1 MGSSAGDEFVI
12 FAPDSAVGMSVM
24 IVKDLCSVAV
34 SQGRDDRDPVGTV
47 RVASID
53 GQPVRCFDG
62 TRLSVDGSIADFEPA
77 GVVFLAAFWGS
88 SARAIA
94 AHEAVVPWLAARRE
108 AGATLAAFSTGTFF
122 LAETGLLDGRLATT
136 YRPFAGTFRHRYPR
150 VDLRPE
156 RALTDAGGLLCA
168 DGIPSSCD
176 VIIALV
182 EQRLG
187 TRVAEQ
193 LARDFTMGFD
203 RSYAIADL
211 AFDGQRYHRD
221 QGILAAQQWL
231 HGHLAE
237 AVRFGELARWAGMS
251 TRTFHRR
258 FKAATGESPGRYLQ
272 RLRVEAAKDLLADPS
287 VNVSEI
293 AERVG
298 FADTGAFSAMFRRHT
313 GHTPRAHRSARRPA
327 TRDCRAPRP
336 GPPAT

>member
-1 MGSSAGDEFVI
+1 MRELGESEFVI
-12 FAPDSAVGMSVM
+12 FAPDAAVGMSVM
-24 IVKDLCSVAV
+24 IVKDLCSVAA
-34 SQGRDDRDPVGTV
+34 SAGRGGRGPFPAV

-62 TRLSVDGSIADFEPA
+62 TKLSVDGSISDFEPA

-94 AHEAVVPWLAARRE
+94 ANGAVVPWLGAARE
-108 AGATLAAFSTGTFF
+108 AGACIAAFSTGTFF

-136 YRPFAGTFRHRYPR
+136 YRPFAETFRRRYPR

-168 DGIPSSCD
+168 DGIPSGCD
-176 VIIALV
+176 VVISLV

-193 LARDFTMGFD
+193 LASGFTMGFD

-211 AFDGQRYHRD
+211 AFDGQRYHGDDR
-221 QGILAAQQWL
+221 ILAAQQWL
-231 HGHLAE
+231 HGHFGE
-237 AVRFGELARWAGMS
+237 AVRFGDLARWAGMS
-251 TRTFHRR
+251 VRNFHRR
-258 FKAATGESPGRYLQ
+258 FRAATGEPPGRYLQ
-272 RLRVEAAKDLLADPS
+272 RLRIEAAKDLLVDPS
-287 VNVSEI
+287 LSVSEV

-298 FADTGAFSAMFRRHT
+298 FADAGSFSAVFRRHT
-313 GHTPRAHRSARRPA
+313 GHTPGAQRRAR
-327 TRDCRAPRP
+327 
-336 GPPAT
+336 